1 VTVDEE
7 LSAIFGGTDLAIL
20 VMRAAEIEVFSLISL
35 DALAA
40 MRLSEM
46 FSYSF
51 SCQLSEESLLLSR
64 TRILEILTED
74 LSLTSSFT
82 EDLGT
87 SRPEPLT
94 FLYAATGDASLERDL
109 ENLGEN
115 SALRDGLG
123 GSGT

>member
-1 VTVDEE
+1 
-7 LSAIFGGTDLAIL
+7 L
-20 VMRAAEIEVFSLISL
+20 
-35 DALAA
+35 
-40 MRLSEM
+40 
-46 FSYSF
+46 
-51 SCQLSEESLLLSR
+51 CR
-64 TRILEILTED
+64 TRILEILRED
-74 LSLTSSFT
+74 LSLTSSFA

-94 FLYAATGDASLERDL
+94 FLYASIGDASLERDL